1 MGRSWDRLGAAGGL
15 LGVVL
20 SLGGFAVIGAAGFAV
35 NPPASPLDVAE
46 ALQQGSTGLARVGI
60 FIDVLGSFFFLLFIA
75 RLWATLRQAEGHPA
89 WLSVTVFAA
98 GIVMVVAG
106 LGGKIAYQ
114 AIVVAAEAGV
124 GAEAAA
130 PLFHLVSG
138 SFLLFQAFGGFFL
151 VATGTAG
158 LRTGALP
165 RWLGWAAVVIGLA
178 GMATTPVPPAA
189 VGIFPFFVL
198 ALAAISVAL
207 LRRPLAIAAPP
218 SRG

>member
-1 MGRSWDRLGAAGGL
+1 
-15 LGVVL
+15 
-20 SLGGFAVIGAAGFAV
+20 
-35 NPPASPLDVAE
+35 VAE